1 MIFRRWWLAL
11 VMIWYCLYI
20 WWLFQSGAVFLQP
33 DITLFWQKEIHP
45 WIIVWW
51 LSFMPLITVVLYSI
65 MQAIFPY
72 QKRIMIGW
80 WATHLVVSQ
89 AILVDT
95 VSTNVFAADIS
106 SCIAMVLVFA
116 LLFDS
121 LISALVI
128 AQKKESELEIIEV

>member
-1 MIFRRWWLAL
+1 
-11 VMIWYCLYI
+11 
-20 WWLFQSGAVFLQP
+20 
-33 DITLFWQKEIHP
+33 
-45 WIIVWW
+45 
-51 LSFMPLITVVLYSI
+51 
-65 MQAIFPY
+65 
-72 QKRIMIGW
+72 
-80 WATHLVVSQ
+80 VSQ